1 MNETTGSRIR
11 ERRKALG
18 LSPDDLAELVGKSAP
33 SIYRYESCN
42 YDKIPLPLIDA
53 LAPLLKTSVCYL
65 MMMTTNCAPIESDL
79 TAAECVRQLNSS
91 SPVPPEIRRAFVT
104 RKRFEAKLNSNLSRL
119 TDEDLHS
126 IFDYI
131 SFLASR
137 HEDSI
142 VRTPGGLIKVTKQ
155 TPNKG

>member
-18 LSPDDLAELVGKSAP
+18 LSTDELAELVGKSAP

-42 YDKIPLPLIDA
+42 YDNIPLPLIDA
-53 LAPLLKTSVCYL
+53 FAPLLKTSVCYL
-65 MMMTTNCAPIESDL
+65 MMMTTNCAPMESDL
-79 TAAECVRQLNSS
+79 TAVECIRQLTAG
-91 SPVPPEIRRAFVT
+91 SPVPPEMRRAFVNK
-104 RKRFEAKLNSNLSRL
+104 KRFEIKLNNNLSRL
-119 TDEDLHS
+119 SDEDLRS

-142 VRTPGGLIKVTKQ
+142 MRTPGGLIKATKQ
-155 TPNKG
+155 APNKG

>member
-18 LSPDDLAELVGKSAP
+18 LSTDELAESVGKSAP

-65 MMMTTNCAPIESDL
+65 MMMTTKCVPMESDL
-79 TAAECVRQLNSS
+79 TAAECIRQLTAG
-91 SPVPPEIRRAFVT
+91 SPVPPEMRRAFMNS
-104 RKRFEAKLNSNLSRL
+104 RRFEAKLHSNLSRL
-119 TDEDLHS
+119 SDEDLRS

-137 HEDSI
+137 HGDSI
-142 VRTPGGLIKVTKQ
+142 VRTPGELIKVTKQ
-155 TPNKG
+155 APNKG